1 MLWLVFLL
9 LGLHVVQGEA
19 QQEMRRV
26 TLKLRGQSCHAH
38 FIDVESALL
47 HLRNGTMVDI
57 ERRKGYVIVTYDS
70 SKMSIAQMLRT
81 VGNQRGEDWSCKAEV
96 VAE

>member
-1 MLWLVFLL
+1 
-9 LGLHVVQGEA
+9 
-19 QQEMRRV
+19 
-26 TLKLRGQSCHAH
+26 
-38 FIDVESALL
+38 
-47 HLRNGTMVDI
+47 MVDI

-70 SKMSIAQMLRT
+70 SKVSVAQMLRT